1 MKRLIRTRRLRRRR
15 EKRGQA
21 VILMYHSIA
30 RGRPDPWDLCVDPD
44 RFAEQLQLLRDRF
57 RVVSLSELSEALA
70 VRRPMSRAVVISF
83 DDGYRDNLLTAK
95 PLLEREGLPATVFV
109 TTGYLG
115 AGRDFWWEELEAF
128 CASSG
133 QASRKL
139 WEKLQPL
146 THEERAERLDELW
159 ESIDAPPPE
168 PSLPLSV
175 AELERLADS
184 TLIEIGAH
192 TVTHPHLSSL
202 SVDRQREEIQ
212 VSKGSLAE
220 ITGRPVE
227 AFSYPHGDF
236 SDLTVDVVR
245 SAGFKTACTTHS
257 GPVAQRRSEP
267 LVLPRVQVENWDA
280 ETLEGMLERRLA

>member
-1 MKRLIRTRRLRRRR
+1 MNRLIRTRRRRR

-21 VILMYHSIA
+21 VILMYHSIS
-30 RGRPDPWDLCVDPD
+30 RGRPDPWDLCVDPA

-57 RVVSLSELSEALA
+57 RVVSLRALGEALA
-70 VRRPMSRAVVISF
+70 ARRPMSRGVVISF

-95 PLLEREGLPATVFV
+95 PLLEQEGLPATVFV
-109 TTGYLG
+109 TTSYLD
-115 AGRDFWWEELEAF
+115 AGRDFWWDELEAF

-133 QASRKL
+133 QASRTL

-146 THEERAERLDELW
+146 THEERFERLDELW
-159 ESIDAPPPE
+159 QSIDAPPPE

-175 AELERLADS
+175 TELERLADG

-202 SVDRQREEIQ
+202 SVNRQREEIHG
-212 VSKGSLAE
+212 SKTSLAE

-245 SAGFKTACTTHS
+245 SAGFQTACTTHS
-257 GPVAQRRSEP
+257 GPVAKRRSEP

-280 ETLEGMLERRLA
+280 ETLEEMLERRLA